1 MSFVFFCRIGTC
13 RPCARGVSGAGLR
26 LLNVRRA
33 KILFSAVIFFLPAA
47 IFRPPSA
54 FPPAPN
60 PLFPVSFAPFDPPS
74 AFLSPFLSSRLFRP
88 PPSSFPFFPFVPAC
102 CLPLSRLPFPFRFP
116 RDLVPAPSAV
126 FLFPG
131 LSRPSPSLAASF
143 RPRLP
148 PSSLPSSFSLPLPLR
163 PCSRP
168 LCCLPLSRPLSSVP
182 FPCPCPPRPPSYLSP
197 VLLVPSRRLSSLRT
211 DSENGSV
218 SCISRY
224 YSLSCRS
231 FILIGRHGLFPVG

>member
-13 RPCARGVSGAGLR
+13 RPCARGVCGAGLR

-47 IFRPPSA
+47 IFRPPAA

-88 PPSSFPFFPFVPAC
+88 PPSSLPFFPFRFVPRRC
-102 CLPLSRLPFPFRFP
+102 FSLFRPALP
-116 RDLVPAPSAV
+116 RDPPPSA
-126 FLFPG
+126 FLS
-131 LSRPSPSLAASF
+131 LSRPPCS
-143 RPRLP
+143 LP
-148 PSSLPSSFSLPLPLR
+148 P
-163 PCSRP
+163 
-168 LCCLPLSRPLSSVP
+168 P
-182 FPCPCPPRPPSYLSP
+182 FP
-197 VLLVPSRRLSSLRT
+197 SLRT
-211 DSENGSV
+211 DSEIGSV
-218 SCISRY
+218 SCISGY

-231 FILIGRHGLFPVG
+231 FILNRRHGLFPVG

>member
-26 LLNVRRA
+26 LFNVRRA

-60 PLFPVSFAPFDPPS
+60 PLFSVSFAPFDPPA
-74 AFLSPFLSSRLFRP
+74 AFLFPVRPFPSRLLPAP
-88 PPSSFPFFPFVPAC
+88 PAACLFPVPFFPFVPAR

-116 RDLVPAPSAV
+116 CDLVPAPSAV

-148 PSSLPSSFSLPLPLR
+148 PSSLPPAAFPP
-163 PCSRP
+163 
-168 LCCLPLSRPLSSVP
+168 SVP
-182 FPCPCPPRPPSYLSP
+182 ILKTAPSLAYPDIIPYL
-197 VLLVPSRRLSSLRT
+197 VVA
-211 DSENGSV
+211 
-218 SCISRY
+218 
-224 YSLSCRS
+224 S
-231 FILIGRHGLFPVG
+231 F